1 METYQEFK
9 DTTKMAFFCL
19 FVCFVLFALETS
31 HLPDHPL
38 SVSLSLSPMKLWLY
52 LSCTVFIESHNAEIM
67 LMLKTFNLF
76 ILCNIHPELFFYK
89 SRFWRGQTS
98 T

>member
-1 METYQEFK
+1 METDQEFK
-9 DTTKMAFFCL
+9 DPTKMSFSFHFGNL
-19 FVCFVLFALETS
+19 S
-31 HLPDHPL
+31 RLPDHH
-38 SVSLSLSPMKLWLY
+38 SLLRSFG
-52 LSCTVFIESHNAEIM
+52 CTYYVLFFIESHNAEIM

-89 SRFWRGQTS
+89 SRFWRGRTS